1 MQSPSVVSLSA
12 SHAAAAES
20 TAARRAAA
28 VVPPAISTPQ
38 RTTTAARP
46 SPERSSFT
54 PLLLGLLA
62 LCGFLGHQGWLA
74 LQDRDALL
82 AAQAGQQASVDSAA
96 KLRASLDTL
105 AADTQ
110 RLATAGNAGAAALVA
125 QLKQRGITID
135 PNAAAA
141 GAAVPSSR

>member
-1 MQSPSVVSLSA
+1 M
-12 SHAAAAES
+12 S
-20 TAARRAAA
+20 TALASGHSA
-28 VVPPAISTPQ
+28 
-38 RTTTAARP
+38 
-46 SPERSSFT
+46 FT

-62 LCGFLGHQGWLA
+62 LCGLLGQQSFTA
-74 LQDRDALL
+74 YQDRQGLL
-82 AAQAGQQASVDSAA
+82 AAQAGQQTSVDSAA

-125 QLKQRGITID
+125 QLRQRGITID

-141 GAAVPSSR
+141 APVQTAPR